1 MTKFYHYKGALI
13 TMYKMIAIQEKN
25 TVLTQLNQTLTE
37 QVNALSIRLATEQ
50 SLREQQTKDQESLEN
65 LETSHR
71 QLIQSIEDQ
80 QQQLEQQSQ
89 QIEQQNQQ
97 ISALQVELTTNR
109 DDSSLQMQQFH
120 NSLKLLLSSI
130 EQIEK
135 VIKQNKDT

>member
-25 TVLTQLNQTLTE
+25 TVLTQLNQTLSE

-97 ISALQVELTTNR
+97 IY
-109 DDSSLQMQQFH
+109 QM
-120 NSLKLLLSSI
+120 
-130 EQIEK
+130 
-135 VIKQNKDT
+135 